1 MLEQVV
7 DRHRQIVV
15 RIHQPCRGDDTVT
28 VVVWVI
34 GKGQIELVAQ
44 RQQPRHRTLGGAV
57 HADCTIFVEMH
68 KAESL
73 INVIVNDSQVQVVVL
88 SNTLPVFDTGTA
100 QRIDTQRQTR
110 FLDRRHVYDVSQS
123 FNKRLNQILL
133 FHMTRCQRSVQR
145 HTLHALQTGRQQR
158 VGSVFHHF
166 GDIGVCR
173 TTVWR
178 VVFNAAIFRRV
189 VGRRD
194 HNAVSQRA
202 AFFVVDQ
209 DSVRYSRGWRKAV
222 IFLHDDVNAV
232 RRQHFQYR
240 DKSRFRQRVGIL
252 AHIART
258 SNPVFRTFFSNRLGD
273 SQNMRLVKTMTT
285 CTAAM
290 SGRTELNSV
299 LSVPCRW
306 FQYIVLCRQLGDVN
320 QITLLRRLTCTV
332 VDCHCLVL
340 LMQGLNC
347 SANLFNQFRRELH

>member
-1 MLEQVV
+1 MLEQVI
-7 DRHRQIVV
+7 DRHCQVVV
-15 RIHQPCRGDDTVT
+15 RIHQTRRGDDTVT
-28 VVVWVI
+28 VIVRIV
-34 GKGQIELVAQ
+34 GKGQIELVTQ
-44 RQQPRHRTLGGAV
+44 RQQSRHRAFGGAV
-57 HADCTIFVEMH
+57 HTDCAIFVEMH

-88 SNTLPVFDTGTA
+88 GNTLPVFDTGTA
-100 QRIDTQRQTR
+100 KRIDAQRQAR
-110 FLDRRHVYDVSQS
+110 FLDRRHVDDVGQS
-123 FNKRLNQILL
+123 FNKRLNQVLL
-133 FHMTRCQRSVQR
+133 FYMTRCQRSIQR
-145 HTLHALQTGRQQR
+145 HTLHALQTISQQS
-158 VGSVFHHF
+158 VSPVFHHF
-166 GDIGVCR
+166 GDVSICR

-178 VVFNAAIFRRV
+178 VVFNATIFRRI

-209 DSVRYSRGWRKAV
+209 DSIRHGRGWRKAV
-222 IFLHDDVNAV
+222 IFLHDDVHAV
-232 RRQHFQYR
+232 RCQHFQYR

-252 AHIART
+252 AHVARA
-258 SNPVFRTFFSNRLGD
+258 SDPVFRTFFSNRLSD

-290 SGRTELNSV
+290 SGRTELDGV